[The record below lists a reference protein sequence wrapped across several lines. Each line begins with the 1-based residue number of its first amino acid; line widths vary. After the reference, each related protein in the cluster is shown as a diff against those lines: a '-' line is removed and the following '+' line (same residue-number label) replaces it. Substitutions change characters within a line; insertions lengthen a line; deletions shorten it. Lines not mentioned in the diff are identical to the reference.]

1 MTSSRGSKKR
11 SVEQMEELFEK
22 VRAMKRGGDLEGLL
36 VEEIEKVKRLIYEE
50 ALEERG
56 KLAASSEADFS
67 PSDMSTLRRA
77 CDADGGEAKPDDPDV
92 VRRDD
97 L

>member
-1 MTSSRGSKKR
+1 MPSSRGSKKR
-11 SVEQMEELFEK
+11 SVEQVEELFEK

-36 VEEIEKVKRLIYEE
+36 VEEIGKVKRLIYEE

-67 PSDMSTLRRA
+67 PSDMSTLRRGS
-77 CDADGGEAKPDDPDV
+77 DAAGGESKPDGCDV
-92 VRRDD
+92 ER
-97 L
+97 